1 MADLKGV
8 WKQTAK
14 SFVLAF
20 NDLGI
25 SLSKSAKVG
34 IDKAVEWARKDNPHY
49 EAEGVEIPD
58 PEVEAPAAEEAE
70 PQAEAPAEEPAEAP
84 AEEAAQT
91 TAE

>member
-58 PEVEAPAAEEAE
+58 VEAPAAEEAE

-84 AEEAAQT
+84 AEEAAQA

>member
-1 MADLKGV
+1 MSDLKGV
-8 WKQTAK
+8 WRQTAK

-34 IDKAVEWARKDNPHY
+34 IDKAVEWAKKDNPHY
-49 EAEGVEIPD
+49 EAEGVEIPE
-58 PEVEAPAAEEAE
+58 PEVEAAESAAPESKEEAPADA
-70 PQAEAPAEEPAEAP
+70 PQEAPAEEPAE
-84 AEEAAQT
+84 T